1 MGRPGTRDAVIQAAR
16 QLFGERGY
24 TAVTVKDVAALA
36 GYSPAMVMKV
46 MGSKAKLYAAAAP
59 EVPSS
64 DVLLEKDEPLG
75 FALVRRILRR
85 RQDGESEPWSMVAL
99 LVQDAPDKDAAR
111 AELRDRYVS
120 WMSEQIDD
128 TSPARQKSQ
137 LVVCVV
143 MGLGAGIRVLGL
155 LDPDEMADEDLIQHY
170 GAIVQGIIDEPG
182 PDR

>member
-1 MGRPGTRDAVIQAAR
+1 MGRPSTRDAVVEAAR

-24 TAVTVKDVAALA
+24 TAVTVKDVASLA
-36 GYSPAMVMKV
+36 GFSPAMVMKV

-59 EVPSS
+59 DVPSS
-64 DVLLEKDEPLG
+64 DLLLEKDEPLG

-85 RQDGESEPWSMVAL
+85 RRHGEPEPWSMVPL

-111 AELRDRYVS
+111 AELRERYIS
-120 WMSEQIDD
+120 WMAGQIDD
-128 TSPARQKSQ
+128 TSPGRQKSQ

-143 MGLGAGIRVLGL
+143 MGLGAGVRVLGL
-155 LDPDEMADEDLIQHY
+155 LDHGEMADEALIQQY
-170 GAIVQGIIDEPG
+170 GAIVQGIIDEHA

>member
-1 MGRPGTRDAVIQAAR
+1 MARPSTREAVIHAAR

-64 DVLLEKDEPLG
+64 DVVTEFDEPLG

-85 RQDGESEPWSMVAL
+85 RRQGEPEPWSMVPL
-99 LVQDAPDKDAAR
+99 LVQDAPDQEAAR
-111 AELRDRYVS
+111 AELRERYTS
-120 WMSEQIDD
+120 WMAAQIGD

-155 LDPDEMADEDLIQHY
+155 LDGSDIAEEELIQHY
-170 GAIVQGIIDEPG
+170 GAIIQGIVDEPAG
-182 PDR
+182 E